1 MVKKKLTPV
10 QEVLLLTLSKYI
22 STEKALP
29 YNNLKNLCEF
39 KSFDGTFNALLFKGY
54 VVSVPTNDNSNMFKL
69 A

>member
-1 MVKKKLTPV
+1 MAKKKLTPV

-54 VVSVPTNDNSNMFKL
+54 LTSVPSDDYSNKYKL
-69 A
+69 R